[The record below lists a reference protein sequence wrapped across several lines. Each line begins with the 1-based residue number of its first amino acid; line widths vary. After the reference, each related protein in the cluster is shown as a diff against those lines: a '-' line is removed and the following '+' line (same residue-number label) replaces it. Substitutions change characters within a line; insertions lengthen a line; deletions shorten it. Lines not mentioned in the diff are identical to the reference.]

1 MWLWSRV
8 AQQAGES
15 DWRRVA
21 EPIAKAPERKE
32 VVYPFASS
40 ADLREQYRNPW
51 DAVRVGRVL
60 EDLDAALRRI
70 RVLDGLVFAARG
82 FVVVVAAV
90 GLGVRVGRG
99 RSARA

>member
-1 MWLWSRV
+1 L
-8 AQQAGES
+8 
-15 DWRRVA
+15 
-21 EPIAKAPERKE
+21 
-32 VVYPFASS
+32 
-40 ADLREQYRNPW
+40 L
-51 DAVRVGRVL
+51 GRVL
-60 EDLDAALRRI
+60 EDLDAALRDI